1 MIETR
6 QEINSLLVSMTE
18 QELAVVKM
26 ICEYLIDHREDKA
39 MLIPILS
46 PMLMLMFMPD
56 GELH

>member
-6 QEINSLLVSMTE
+6 QEINSLLVTMTE

-26 ICEYLIDHREDKA
+26 LCCYLADHRDDKA
-39 MLIPILS
+39 TLF
-46 PMLMLMFMPD
+46 PMLMLMFMPN